1 MSEDSLLIHIGL
13 HKTGT
18 TWLQRRVFSDPAMG
32 YLSTPNGQ
40 SNEATDA
47 FVTVDPL
54 AFDADSA
61 LARFTPMLSEA
72 RQRGLVPVISQ
83 ERLSS
88 DPSFG
93 GYYFTDVLDRLIET
107 FGAFRLLLTI
117 REQKGML
124 LALYRQAVRSGA
136 TFSLRQA
143 IGTGDEPTGW
153 KPTIRPE
160 YLLYDR
166 MIEHVRSRLGDDRV
180 CVLPLEL
187 MRRDPERYMREL
199 QAFSGAKS
207 SVVPSMEAENAG
219 YSPLAT
225 RVSTVVNRFAW
236 PNPLGPEQPMSVRLA
251 RRGMWWFDRVVPM
264 SLSQGVSR
272 RWREQI
278 AGRVGTMYQDSNR
291 RTAAMIGYPLGEW
304 GYDVG

>member
-1 MSEDSLLIHIGL
+1 MLE
-13 HKTGT
+13 
-18 TWLQRRVFSDPAMG
+18 
-32 YLSTPNGQ
+32 
-40 SNEATDA
+40 EAH
-47 FVTVDPL
+47 
-54 AFDADSA
+54 
-61 LARFTPMLSEA
+61 E
-72 RQRGLVPVISQ
+72 RGLIPVISQ

-93 GYYFTDVLDRLIET
+93 GYYFTDVLDRLIAT
-107 FGAFRLLLTI
+107 FGQFRLLLTI

-143 IGTGDEPTGW
+143 IGTGNEPTGW

-166 MIEHVRSRLGDDRV
+166 MIGHVRERLGQERV

-187 MRRDPERYMREL
+187 MRRDPAQYL
-199 QAFSGAKS
+199 QRLQKFTGACGS
-207 SVVPSMEAENAG
+207 SAPSMEAENAG

-225 RVSTVVNRFAW
+225 RVSGVLNRFAR
-236 PNPLGPEQPMSVRLA
+236 PNPLGPEQPIGVRVA
-251 RRGMWWFDRVVPM
+251 RRGMWWFDRVVPA
-264 SLSQGVSR
+264 SLSKRTAR

-278 AGRVGTMYQDSNR
+278 AERVGTMYQQSNR
-291 RTAAMIGYPLGEW
+291 RTVELTGFALGEW